1 VASMDAARF
10 LRRQAWIVP
19 RNAFE
24 CNHTVSPSLNRV
36 GRASTTRSG
45 RRGVVDV
52 MPLRRPHL
60 AGLVSA
66 ATGLCHPFGFV
77 PPMNSPRMPIENG
90 PGLWQL
96 GRGRQLPAGLG
107 GDTAGSHG

>member
-1 VASMDAARF
+1 MASMDAARF

-24 CNHTVSPSLNRV
+24 CNHAVSPSLNRV

-60 AGLVSA
+60 AGLNVVA
-66 ATGLCHPFGFV
+66 YFL
-77 PPMNSPRMPIENG
+77 
-90 PGLWQL
+90 
-96 GRGRQLPAGLG
+96 
-107 GDTAGSHG
+107 TAGFLAWAVGGFILFNWAMNLATSLGLARGLV